1 MSHCAKPASN
11 RRTCTLFHSW
21 SPVYMQISEKEEA
34 QQQVT
39 SLESQVQ
46 SHQADSSA
54 KIKELQAAGKIIS
67 TVLLCLL

>member
-1 MSHCAKPASN
+1 
-11 RRTCTLFHSW
+11 
-21 SPVYMQISEKEEA
+21 MQISEKEEA

-39 SLESQVQ
+39 SLESHVQ